1 MAGSSVLR
9 PILLAALLVV
19 LQVSVATVRGAAT
32 AGVVLSDVNNMLR
45 DAKVMT
51 SEKPVAHSKPETE
64 VPESSVELLRFVED
78 DEDGEDLSSMEDPS
92 NGRRTA
98 DQVRLLTKQLNAL
111 MLRRREDYEMLEHN
125 LRKSLRLT
133 TNAASVDADMRS
145 ELNQL
150 R

>member
-64 VPESSVELLRFVED
+64 APESSVELLRFVED

-92 NGRRTA
+92 NGRRMA
-98 DQVRLLTKQLNAL
+98 DYLLGYFLSTSFGKKQ
-111 MLRRREDYEMLEHN
+111 
-125 LRKSLRLT
+125 
-133 TNAASVDADMRS
+133 
-145 ELNQL
+145 
-150 R
+150 